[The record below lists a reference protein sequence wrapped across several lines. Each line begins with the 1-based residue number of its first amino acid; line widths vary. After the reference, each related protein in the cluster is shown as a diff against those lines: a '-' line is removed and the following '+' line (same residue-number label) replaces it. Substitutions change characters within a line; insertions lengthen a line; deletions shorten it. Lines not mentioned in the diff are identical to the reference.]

1 MKKILSILLV
11 VAMIFSLV
19 VISRVP
25 TASAVSG
32 LRTADQY
39 TWLPTYK
46 FGEPIV
52 GVTNNS
58 TSVAVKLLDNTGAWV
73 ATFDSTDG
81 AGNPFYFDTGAL
93 PLAEGTY
100 TILEST
106 NTNNDNTDLITGTD
120 KKVYVQEF
128 SLPTPSTSTTPTF
141 GATGVLIWGN
151 LYYASSG
158 TAATL
163 VTLTL
168 MYSTDHSTWAAVPG
182 ATATTTTPNGA
193 YVFTGVSFNQY
204 GYYGIFAYTGAGYQ
218 PYFYW
223 YLAPGGL
230 TITKVI
236 VDASTNEIPLYAGV
250 PGTFPAQHAYVRVT
264 DADGAPVTGLTA
276 ADIVYSS
283 GTSFTYTVTELGGV
297 GSGFYDIAITTV
309 PGSAGISNILVTNPS
324 TNAQSTFSLTWK
336 TLNAADINPTA
347 TMNVPGGWTG
357 LKIGQFVGFDVYY
370 NVGSQY
376 DIGQDPNG
384 DPLQYTS
391 FESPVPLYVST
402 GFDDTTPGYGT
413 FAYTTSKGLIMQG
426 GQITIDAQAMLW
438 TTGDDALTA
447 STKEAKK
454 VFKVNPTITG
464 DIVTV
469 SPTSVTVGDTA
480 DLTVTVKTAAGV
492 ERNNALVTLSGA
504 VGMFTYPAPSGANY
518 KVSADG
524 STAYIDAGLVNVNIV
539 GGNYVF
545 NGLKFNLTTPTS
557 AQYVNVMV
565 QVYPTMTLTANLYHK
580 IKVNPK
586 SVTLSA
592 GVDHLVAGLA
602 YPMINVTGGVT
613 GLTFT
618 GLTADYVTFSPSV
631 IDNGDGTYVFNL
643 PAVPDT
649 ASITFTGT
657 KTSVTDTKYV
667 LKLNVVKPK
676 IEFVSVHKDGLI
688 TDSFAEIVEFKVLNP
703 DDGSVMFTTSVAL
716 VPQYTTWDVTGQSN
730 LQVSAY
736 DTTTPY
742 TPESGTP
749 ATVTSNN
756 FVESS
761 TVGATWTTGNEN
773 VDYTVDMPYVGLE
786 IEVNDVTISYDQQ
799 LLVTAPSIK
808 FDIQGRDPM
817 QLYVNQSNTITAT
830 ALDAHG
836 NPLKNAKVGIAGS
849 VSGNWGPPSVTYA
862 NVLAGGITASDGK
875 VIFTFTPTYIG
886 NYKLMLAPSSSTTP
900 LTYKYIPS
908 VQAPPDTTAPVVTI
922 TAPADGSTVSTSTVT
937 VTGSATDNVG
947 VTSVYLNDVTS
958 VTLKPDGTFAAV
970 LTLNEGANTIKV
982 TAFDAAGNKGTATV
996 TVTYTKPVVKQT
1008 VVKVQIG
1015 SDIMTVNGKV
1025 VQLDAAPEIVNGRT
1039 FLPLRAISEALG
1051 ATVDYIA
1058 DTQGITVVLG
1068 TNTIGL
1074 QIGNTSA
1081 VVNGTVMTL
1090 DAPPYIKN
1098 SRTMVPLRVIAEGL
1112 GATVEWDPALRVV
1125 TITLAQ

>member
-1 MKKILSILLV
+1 MKKILSILLAV
-11 VAMIFSLV
+11 TMIFTLV
-19 VISRVP
+19 VVSRVP

-58 TSVAVKLLDNTGAWV
+58 TSLAVKLLNSTGAWV

-93 PLAEGTY
+93 SLAEGTY
-100 TILEST
+100 TIWEST
-106 NTNNDNTDLITGTD
+106 NFANDNTGPIAGTD
-120 KKVYVQEF
+120 KKVYVQVY

-151 LYYASSG
+151 LYSASTSAPVTG
-158 TAATL
+158 WTL
-163 VTLTL
+163 GLE
-168 MYSTDHSTWAAVPG
+168 YSTDHVTWSLIT
-182 ATATTTTPNGA
+182 TATTTLPNGA
-193 YVFTGVSFNQY
+193 YVFTGINFSAY
-204 GYYGIFAYTGAGYQ
+204 GYYGIFAYPPGGGCQ

-223 YLAPGGL
+223 YLTPGGL

-236 VDASTNEIPLYAGV
+236 VDASTNEIPLYVSLAG
-250 PGTFPAQHAYVRVT
+250 QHAYVRVT
-264 DADGAPVTGLTA
+264 DADGAPVTALGLGDFALT
-276 ADIVYSS
+276 S
-283 GTSFTYTVTELGGV
+283 GTSFIYTVTELGGL
-297 GSGFYDIAITTV
+297 GSGFYDIAITT
-309 PGSAGISNILVTNPS
+309 PPTSAGISNIKVTNPL

-376 DIGQDPNG
+376 GIGQDPDG
-384 DPLQYTS
+384 YPLQSTS
-391 FESPVPLYVST
+391 FESPTPLYVSS
-402 GFDDTTPGYGT
+402 GFADTLGWGS
-413 FAYTTSKGLIMQG
+413 FVSGAAKGLIMQG
-426 GQITIDAQAMLW
+426 GQITIDAEAMLW

-447 STKEAKK
+447 SVKEAKK
-454 VFKVNPTITG
+454 VFKVNPTVSG

-480 DLTVTVKTAAGV
+480 DLTITVKTAAGV
-492 ERNNALVTLSGA
+492 ERNNALVTLIGA
-504 VGMFTYPAPSGANY
+504 VGMFTYPAPTGANY

-524 STAYIDAGLVNVNIV
+524 STAYIDAGAINSNIV

-545 NGLKFNLTTPTS
+545 NGLKFNLTDPAS
-557 AQYVNVMV
+557 PYYVVVMV
-565 QVYPTMTLTANLYHK
+565 QVYPLLTLTANLYHK

-602 YPMINVTGGVT
+602 YPMINVTGGVA

-657 KTSVTDTKYV
+657 KASVTDTKYV
-667 LKLNVVKPK
+667 LTLNVVKPK

-703 DDGSVMFTTSVAL
+703 DDGSVMFTTNVAL

-730 LQVSAY
+730 LQVSVHPI
-736 DTTTPY
+736 TPPIFPY
-742 TPESGTP
+742 APEAGTP

-761 TVGATWTTGNEN
+761 IAGATWTTGNEN
-773 VDYTVDMPYVGLE
+773 VDYSTDKPYVGLQ
-786 IEVNDVTISYDQQ
+786 IEVNGQTISYDQQ
-799 LLVTAPSIK
+799 LLVTAPSIIFGVK
-808 FDIQGRDPM
+808 GHDTLE
-817 QLYVNQSNTITAT
+817 LYNGVSNTVTAT
-830 ALDAHG
+830 ALDAHS
-836 NPLKNAKVGIAGS
+836 NPLKNAKVGIAGD
-849 VSGNWGPPSVTYA
+849 VTGTWGGPPGYYG
-862 NVLAGGITASDGK
+862 VLAGGVTGPDGK
-875 VIFTFTPTYIG
+875 VIFTFTPAYIG
-886 NYKLMLAPSSSTTP
+886 NYKLMLASSTGITV
-900 LTYKYIPS
+900 LKYTYVPS
-908 VQAPPDTTAPVVTI
+908 VAAPPDTTAPVVTI
-922 TAPADGSTVSTSTVT
+922 TAPADAATVSTSTVT
-937 VTGSATDNVG
+937 VTGSVTDNVG
-947 VTSVYLNDVTS
+947 VTSVYINDVTS
-958 VTLKPDGTFAAV
+958 VALKPDGTFAAV
-970 LTLNEGANTIKV
+970 VTLNEGANTIKV
-982 TAFDAAGNKGTATV
+982 TAFDAAGNKAEKSV

-1008 VVKVQIG
+1008 VVKIQIG
-1015 SDIMTVNGKV
+1015 SDIMIVNGNA
-1025 VQLDAAPEIVNGRT
+1025 VQIDAPAEIMNGRT

-1051 ATVDYIA
+1051 ATVDWIA
-1058 DTQGITVVLG
+1058 ETQGITVTLG

-1081 VVNGTVMTL
+1081 VVNGTVKTL
-1090 DAPPYIKN
+1090 DAAPYIKN
-1098 SRTMVPLRVIAEGL
+1098 GRTMVPFRVIAEGL
-1112 GATVEWDPALRVV
+1112 GATVEWDPALRIV
-1125 TITLAQ
+1125 TVTLAQ